1 MTIARC
7 HGLSLPMNRVC
18 TGQSSDSERASA
30 EWQSAAVTPQFN
42 TSCSLVS
49 RVSKHLIEFIAIYS
63 VGTSKEPVC
72 PRVELILKIIIILL
86 IIFLGFIK
94 SKPC

>member
-1 MTIARC
+1 MTPIVHHARRSPNAC
-7 HGLSLPMNRVC
+7 LESNAILEHSIDELLHITREV
-18 TGQSSDSERASA
+18 TRATH
-30 EWQSAAVTPQFN
+30 VRN
-42 TSCSLVS
+42 C
-49 RVSKHLIEFIAIYS
+49 
-63 VGTSKEPVC
+63 VC